1 MKRSYEARLVSF
13 LLLPLLVSTALSQQ
27 FAPTSEKE
35 LKRQRQRQQ
44 AISMVKQTAAEA
56 PLWNDKNAAVQALA
70 DAADLL
76 WDETPGQ
83 AAKWLRKAW
92 DMTDQVSSGPR
103 DEKLK
108 AFFTGSAQSDLRTTV
123 LNVARKH
130 DPKLADEFL
139 TQMSEHETND
149 KKERGA
155 FDDRTARSEQLLSMA
170 QQIVDSNAE
179 EAFSLAAASLADG
192 LSYKLQHILT
202 SLRKKDVQL
211 ANRLFDLAL
220 AKFSS
225 SPPDPAEAQI
235 LAGYLFRPGLT
246 FSANSDGQQILVLNP
261 AQQNLAAV
269 ASSEPQRA
277 KSFLIAVYERLLT
290 QPVAINTP
298 EGKQRAQQ
306 ILILGNFIARR
317 YIGFAPELAPS
328 AQGFLAQ
335 LHRQLDPVAE
345 SGPVSGASQTTAD
358 IADTTKHLTKQEF
371 YEKNISELEDSADK
385 ESNAAFRSVAYAH
398 AALATRPEDYVHAKR
413 IAGKIDNDDLR
424 ADAVSFVLYRAA
436 LFFIEKAEIGKAID
450 ISPTINDVSRRAV
463 VRIAIAQRLLA
474 SKPDKIEPSEINFA
488 RERALDLLN
497 DIDRDLT
504 KQPSANAAKILFGR
518 TAVLAKLDK
527 DQALAALEQTVQM
540 INKLDRFDLRDG
552 AVPNLS
558 LTAFPASGSTVAR
571 PKVGFDFRSAVE
583 PLITSDFEQISTVVE
598 RLTAKELNGV
608 GRLEVAKLY
617 LQKTKDSSSAP
628 KELSRLPK
636 SH

>member
-1 MKRSYEARLVSF
+1 MKKSYEARLVSF

-70 DAADLL
+70 EAADLL

-92 DMTDQVSSGPR
+92 DMTNQVSSGPR

-108 AFFTGSAQSDLRTTV
+108 AFFTGSAQSELRTTV
-123 LNVARKH
+123 LSVARRH
-130 DPKLADEFL
+130 DTKLADEL
-139 TQMSEHETND
+139 LKQMSEQEAND
-149 KKERGA
+149 KTERGA

-179 EAFSLAAASLADG
+179 EAFSLAAGSLADG
-192 LSYKLQHILT
+192 LSYKLQNILT

-225 SPPDPAEAQI
+225 SLPDPAEAQI

-306 ILILGNFIARR
+306 ILVLGNLIGSR
-317 YIGFAPELAPS
+317 YAGFAPELAPS

-335 LHRQLDPVAE
+335 LHRLLVPITE
-345 SGPVSGASQTTAD
+345 SDSISESSRIASKGED
-358 IADTTKHLTKQEF
+358 STKRLTKEEL
-371 YEKNISELEDSADK
+371 YEKNISELEDSAEK
-385 ESNAAFRSVAYAH
+385 ERNPAFRRVAYAR
-398 AALATRPEDYVHAKR
+398 AALATKPEDYIHAKR
-413 IAGKIDNDDLR
+413 IAGNIDDDDLR

-436 LFFIEKAEIGKAID
+436 LFFVENAEIEKASD
-450 ISPTINDVSRRAV
+450 ISRTISDLPRRAV
-463 VRIAIAQRLLA
+463 VRIAIAQSLLA
-474 SKPDKIEPSEINFA
+474 SKPGKIEPGEVNFA
-488 RERALDLLN
+488 QQRAFEMLN
-497 DIDRDLT
+497 DIDRDLNRE
-504 KQPSANAAKILFGR
+504 PSAKAAKILFGR
-518 TAVLAKLDK
+518 TAVLAKLNK

-552 AVPNLS
+552 SAPNLGLGGFS
-558 LTAFPASGSTVAR
+558 HSGSTVAG
-571 PKVGFDFRSAVE
+571 PKVGFGFRSAVE
-583 PLITSDFEQISTVVE
+583 RLITTDFEQISAVVG
-598 RLTAKELNGV
+598 RLTPKEINGV

-617 LQKTKDSSSAP
+617 LQKTEDSSASARESPVAP
-628 KELSRLPK
+628 KSQ
-636 SH
+636 